1 MLIEIKR
8 KGLYQNFENLLF
20 LFIFL
25 ISFFISLII
34 FLSLSGFL
42 LNLGEVEDVS
52 FLISINFFLI
62 YLLILISL
70 NKIFK
75 ICQTFY
81 LS

>member
-52 FLISINFFLI
+52 FLISIL
-62 YLLILISL
+62 
-70 NKIFK
+70 
-75 ICQTFY
+75 
-81 LS
+81 

>member
-52 FLISINFFLI
+52 FLISINFFNNLI
-62 YLLILISL
+62 DI
-70 NKIFK
+70 NIFK
-75 ICQTFY
+75 
-81 LS
+81 